1 MMRRPTGR
9 LVVIVLGC
17 VIGGLLGW
25 IIVDALSG
33 HFEPVALLGLVL
45 ALITLGLDYASHRRD
60 TRPQLVELEEEA
72 ENLSPAGPRRLPE
85 RGCGPPAGQHRDA
98 AAELVRGGR
107 RPRRRSGLDDR
118 GRAPVAGG
126 PGCTAASTATCRRPS
141 PSSPIGTGEVP
152 DGRLVVLGEPGAGK
166 SALVLLLTLGL
177 LRAAAGPAAG
187 AGPGLGRR
195 PGIPTARPW
204 TSGWS
209 DRSPTS
215 STAAG
220 RSCPSACLQAGLLL
234 PVLDGLDEMPEINRR
249 VAIKVINSAIRDTR
263 PLVLTCRT
271 AEYTDLVRG
280 GSRALRRAPVVQRR
294 PGAPGRRRSAHLGPA
309 PWPAGTSWEPV
320 FRVLTGEPE
329 APVTEALSTP
339 LMVGLAQ
346 TIYQRLDRR
355 PAELLDRALFGSKHA
370 VEGFLTD
377 QIIDAAYAP
386 GPGLRGA
393 GAGTRWQ
400 AADARRWLSL
410 LAHDMYRHRDRELSW
425 WLLSG
430 RLLSTWVA
438 PAIGLL
444 GGLLVMV
451 AVTCVVGRLPRTA
464 EDALRGAER
473 PGGRAAHRRGVR
485 YRVRRPA
492 HDSLVLGRH
501 PGARQGLARPHR
513 LRRPVA
519 HGLPRRGIGHGAGH
533 RSGARGHRGDPVRA
547 GYVDAAQPRA
557 LRRRPARGDLHGRG
571 RRPGGGAAL
580 VADRAI
586 GAGGPA
592 VAGGEPAVRPPGRA
606 RRLERGRRSP
616 PGCWSSRC
624 CWWASSPAA
633 SPCCTR
639 PAGWGGPAR
648 PDPWAVVVAR
658 RYDIRVF
665 FEESWAL
672 GIGAMLLVA
681 VVFFA
686 LFFLTHPW
694 SRFAVCRLAQALR
707 RELPLDLSGFLADAR
722 DRDLLRHAS
731 GAYLF
736 RHGRLQESLVI
747 RNLGGGRSS
756 EEQPARSR
764 GPPAVGAAGRGGR
777 GGRPGRCAGGAAG
790 ERRPGHAAGRLR

>member
-72 ENLSPAGPRRLPE
+72 ENLSRQAHVDYQNEAAARRLDSTAMLPLSWSGVDGDLADDPDWTTGAGPGGWRTRLHG
-85 RGCGPPAGQHRDA
+85 RIDGDLPAA
-98 AAELVRGGR
+98 VTELA
-107 RPRRRSGLDDR
+107 DR
-118 GRAPVAGG
+118 Y
-126 PGCTAASTATCRRPS
+126 
-141 PSSPIGTGEVP
+141 GEVP

-177 LRAAAGPAAG
+177 LRQRQDRQPVPALVSVAAWDPYRQTMDEWVERSVADVFYG
-187 AGPGLGRR
+187 GRTELPQR
-195 PGIPTARPW
+195 L
-204 TSGWS
+204 
-209 DRSPTS
+209 
-215 STAAG
+215 
-220 RSCPSACLQAGLLL
+220 LQAGLLL

-280 GSRALRRAPVVQRR
+280 GSRALRRAPVVQVD
-294 PGAPGRRRSAHLGPA
+294 PVPPADVIAHLGPA

-346 TIYQRLDRR
+346 TIYQRLDRH
-355 PAELLDRALFGSKHA
+355 PAELLDRTLFGSKHA

-386 GPGLRGA
+386 DPASGERR
-393 GAGTRWQ
+393 GTRWQ

-451 AVTCVVGRLPRTA
+451 AVTAWLDGFREQPRMLYG
-464 EDALRGAER
+464 ERSDLEGALLT
-473 PGGRAAHRRGVR
+473 GGRAV
-485 YRVRRPA
+485 
-492 HDSLVLGRH
+492 
-501 PGARQGLARPHR
+501 
-513 LRRPVA
+513 
-519 HGLPRRGIGHGAGH
+519 
-533 RSGARGHRGDPVRA
+533 SG
-547 GYVDAAQPRA
+547 
-557 LRRRPARGDLHGRG
+557 
-571 RRPGGGAAL
+571 
-580 VADRAI
+580 
-586 GAGGPA
+586 
-592 VAGGEPAVRPPGRA
+592 
-606 RRLERGRRSP
+606 SP
-616 PGCWSSRC
+616 PCS
-624 CWWASSPAA
+624 
-633 SPCCTR
+633 
-639 PAGWGGPAR
+639 
-648 PDPWAVVVAR
+648 
-658 RYDIRVF
+658 
-665 FEESWAL
+665 
-672 GIGAMLLVA
+672 
-681 VVFFA
+681 
-686 LFFLTHPW
+686 
-694 SRFAVCRLAQALR
+694 
-707 RELPLDLSGFLADAR
+707 
-722 DRDLLRHAS
+722 
-731 GAYLF
+731 
-736 RHGRLQESLVI
+736 
-747 RNLGGGRSS
+747 
-756 EEQPARSR
+756 
-764 GPPAVGAAGRGGR
+764 
-777 GGRPGRCAGGAAG
+777 
-790 ERRPGHAAGRLR
+790 